1 MNKFLI
7 TASVAAFAIFGATEN
22 AAAQIPV
29 TDSISIGQDL
39 QQFATVVAQLR
50 QLEQTVANTLA
61 QIQVAERQLETL
73 TGDYGLSDLA
83 NSQAFKDLRRTAD
96 WESIFTGVTSNT
108 SGPIQV
114 KGREVI
120 AEYGLIE
127 GASLFESGEDVS
139 IINPLI
145 VAHEKSRDAVA
156 AGAGLARVTM
166 EASDSRVDVY
176 EAFIDQIASSPNQK
190 SSTDLLARIMA
201 ENGLLMNEM
210 IKLNAANLEMQ
221 QTMLARELASDQAD
235 ANFFTDGS
243 TTTATPTPTP

>member
-1 MNKFLI
+1 MKNFLI
-7 TASVAAFAIFGATEN
+7 TAGVTTVMVFAAAEN
-22 AAAQIPV
+22 AQAQIPV

-50 QLEQTVANTLA
+50 QLEQQVQNTLS
-61 QIQVAERQLETL
+61 QIRVAEDQLNSL

-96 WESIFTGVTSNT
+96 WDDIFSGVSSNT
-108 SGPIQV
+108 NGPIQT

-120 AEYGLIE
+120 AEYGLVE
-127 GASLFESGEDVS
+127 GANLFESGEDSSV
-139 IINPLI
+139 INPLI
-145 VAHEKSRDAVA
+145 VVHEKSRDAVA

-176 EAFIDQIASSPNQK
+176 EAFIDQIASSPNAK

-201 ENGLLMNEM
+201 ENGLLMNEV
-210 IKLNAANLEMQ
+210 IRLSAANLEMQ

-235 ANFFTDGS
+235 ANFFSDG
-243 TTTATPTPTP
+243 TTPTTP